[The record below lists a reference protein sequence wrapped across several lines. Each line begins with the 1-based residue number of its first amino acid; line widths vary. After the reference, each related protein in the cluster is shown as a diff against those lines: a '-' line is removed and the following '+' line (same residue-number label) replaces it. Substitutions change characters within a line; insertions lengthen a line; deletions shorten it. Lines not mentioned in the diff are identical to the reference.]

1 MSRISGRNRAPALL
15 LSAACAG
22 WLALSF
28 GPAATAAPPSIGLIA
43 PEGYDG
49 EAERVEVDRDSLDA
63 DRGRPRIHSGPTPQW
78 MKPSHSM
85 KRTNRQVESRLI
97 ENRLREDASPAN
109 ESPPSELEPILQR
122 SVAPPGTLPF
132 PTTSGTEGLKPR
144 SVSSNAPAAS
154 GPLGR
159 AVAAPRMIA
168 APVTADRVPVASAA
182 PADPAVN
189 ASQPSAL
196 PLQSGIM
203 EKSRQIIEREFDSA
217 IRGVPPAI
225 PDASEVEEGD
235 DSPSPPALEQV
246 AQGPPPAPADAL
258 GNAPQEILGEQV
270 APLVDPMSDG
280 LTYAPPTT
288 RRRVKQALPSGLLY
302 KSYLAGEKE
311 PRFALQV
318 LNETG
323 RGNIWEVALG
333 GRVGIYRNGTEG
345 PINPEGFQ
353 LDMEG
358 AVFPRLDQDHAQDVD
373 SMDFRFGIPLTWRE
387 GPLAY
392 KFGYYHLSSHLGDE
406 YMVKHPGEE
415 RVNYVRDAIIF
426 GTSYDLTRDSRV
438 YGEVAWA
445 WHHSGGARPLEFQF
459 GAEYSPA
466 RAGRSMFAAANV
478 HTRQNISWDN
488 SINLEA
494 GWQWRGAESQHLFRV
509 GAQYYNGKSMQY
521 EFFDKSEQLVGIGMW
536 FDY

>member
-22 WLALSF
+22 LLAVSF
-28 GPAATAAPPSIGLIA
+28 GPAALAAPPSIGLIA

-49 EAERVEVDRDSLDA
+49 DAGRVEADRDSLDA
-63 DRGRPRIHSGPTPQW
+63 DRGRPRIQSGPQPQW
-78 MKPSHSM
+78 MKPSATT
-85 KRTNRQVESRLI
+85 KRLNRQVESRLI
-97 ENRLREDASPAN
+97 ESRLREETAAAN
-109 ESPPSELEPILQR
+109 ESVVSEPQSIPQRPVQPPGTVPFPISAGTESLKPR
-122 SVAPPGTLPF
+122 VAVSNAPPG
-132 PTTSGTEGLKPR
+132 
-144 SVSSNAPAAS
+144 S
-154 GPLGR
+154 GPVGR
-159 AVAAPRMIA
+159 AVPAPRVISA
-168 APVTADRVPVASAA
+168 PATAEPVPSAPVTVMNEPRNVP
-182 PADPAVN
+182 
-189 ASQPSAL
+189 QG
-196 PLQSGIM
+196 SGSGGII

-217 IRGVPPAI
+217 VRGVPPAI
-225 PDASEVEEGD
+225 PDTPDDDEENG
-235 DSPSPPALEQV
+235 PIPPALEQV
-246 AQGPPPAPADAL
+246 AQGPPPAPADPA
-258 GNAPQEILGEQV
+258 GVAPQEMLGANI
-270 APLVDPMSDG
+270 APLVDPASDG
-280 LTYAPPTT
+280 LVYAPPAA

-311 PRFALQV
+311 SRFALQV

-358 AVFPRLDQDHAQDVD
+358 AVFPRLDQDSAQDVD
-373 SMDFRFGIPLTWRE
+373 AMDFRFGIPLTWRE

-406 YMVKHPGEE
+406 YMVKHPGVE
-415 RVNYVRDAIIF
+415 RVNYVRDAILF
-426 GTSYDLTRDSRV
+426 GTAYDLTRDSRV

-478 HTRQNISWDN
+478 HTRQNKSWDN
-488 SINLEA
+488 SINIEA
-494 GWQWRGAESQHLFRV
+494 GWQWRGEESQHLFRV
-509 GAQYYNGKSMQY
+509 GGQYYNGKSMQY